1 MLKLS
6 ELLCLA
12 GVHVTFLNTEH
23 NHRRLLGS
31 TDAGSRFERYPGKLS
46 FEVISDGL
54 REDHP
59 RSAEDFEGI
68 VKSLQGVAEAHL
80 REMLRA
86 ERGRKVTCVIAEG
99 MFDYAFEIGKEVGI
113 PVFAFETVSPC
124 YLGGC
129 LCIPKLLDEKE
140 VLDENLVRE
149 LKKGCLECG
158 RIVSWAPQEEV
169 LAHPAIGGFWTHSG
183 WNSTLESIVAGK
195 PMICWAQYVDQL
207 VTRRLVSE
215 VWKIGV
221 DMEDR
226 WDRLSVEKMVKELM
240 MGSRR
245 QEFKKSA
252 QKFSKL
258 ARESVNNGGSSYTS
272 LDHLI
277 NDIRK
282 LSSIKHFENT
292 LS

>member
-1 MLKLS
+1 MDNGENAVPNVLIFPLPLQSPVNSMLKLS

-59 RSAEDFEGI
+59 RSAEDFEGM

-80 REMLRA
+80 REMLGP

-99 MFDYAFEIGKEVGI
+99 MFDYAFEIGKEVGV

-124 YLGGC
+124 YLGVC
-129 LCIPKLLDEKE
+129 LCIPKLLAAKE

-158 RIVSWAPQEEV
+158 HIVSWALKKRSWPIQQSGDFGRTVDGIRLWKV
-169 LAHPAIGGFWTHSG
+169 LWP
-183 WNSTLESIVAGK
+183 ES
-195 PMICWAQYVDQL
+195 P
-207 VTRRLVSE
+207 
-215 VWKIGV
+215 
-221 DMEDR
+221 
-226 WDRLSVEKMVKELM
+226 
-240 MGSRR
+240 
-245 QEFKKSA
+245 
-252 QKFSKL
+252 
-258 ARESVNNGGSSYTS
+258 
-272 LDHLI
+272 
-277 NDIRK
+277 
-282 LSSIKHFENT
+282 
-292 LS
+292 